1 MASPGELVTPSP
13 PDGWNFD
20 FGKSFSAQVQNLF
33 NSSVH
38 FSKFFSK
45 RPFFLVVDFIRFN
58 FCLTE
63 KSVAVALQS
72 CLGGTP
78 FGFHVSHLKNNSFCF
93 QVCSKQVGFHILSFK
108 NFISKDFHA
117 RFFLWR
123 DGRPNWRWEF
133 SQWQKEEADMWTLV
147 SYGKNKSPILPSGNK
162 HQCIGRSGSS
172 ALIAKNRSLSSDK
185 LKPGSGKSSVFLRLS
200 FPPSNV
206 HDGILPTPGFHNASS
221 STTRDGILPTP
232 VDRNTTCSSKLFHTK
247 FFRNPRADFT
257 VQSISQNFNDEFA
270 AVLIQPQP
278 PEHLVIQTIDEV
290 IHHVTHH
297 RNIPVRGLGYD
308 PGIPPRFRTPA
319 IIEQTIIEQQDDQ
332 LPFDGQIVP
341 YGLPLPH
348 LPLTK
353 FPPLVCIAV
362 AQGVFKPLLLATQP
376 IIFRSVHSY
385 PCWDLISI
393 KWIIDIP
400 KLPQLCPSPTCPSL
414 AKKQK
419 SIHPDGKR
427 VAKVMFASSEI
438 TSDPEVRQGRA
449 RKHKIQTPVST
460 EGLRRSPRF
469 TGLGEKLEIHTDT
482 PKKKTK
488 VKPMVTSFKPSK
500 DDRVKHLPPAI
511 PVAQLQKIGLEKC
524 GLLLEEVA
532 DGKLLQNKDD

>member
-1 MASPGELVTPSP
+1 MD
-13 PDGWNFD
+13 DG
-20 FGKSFSAQVQNLF
+20 SSLNLF
-33 NSSVH
+33 H
-38 FSKFFSK
+38 GFS
-45 RPFFLVVDFIRFN
+45 
-58 FCLTE
+58 
-63 KSVAVALQS
+63 
-72 CLGGTP
+72 
-78 FGFHVSHLKNNSFCF
+78 
-93 QVCSKQVGFHILSFK
+93 
-108 NFISKDFHA
+108 
-117 RFFLWR
+117 W
-123 DGRPNWRWEF
+123 
-133 SQWQKEEADMWTLV
+133 
-147 SYGKNKSPILPSGNK
+147 
-162 HQCIGRSGSS
+162 
-172 ALIAKNRSLSSDK
+172 
-185 LKPGSGKSSVFLRLS
+185 LS

-247 FFRNPRADFT
+247 FFRPLPPPGANVEIPWIARNPRADFT

-297 RNIPVRGLGYD
+297 RNIPVD
-308 PGIPPRFRTPA
+308 FTMIDSVSS
-319 IIEQTIIEQQDDQ
+319 IQIIEQQDDQ
-332 LPFDGQIVP
+332 LPFD
-341 YGLPLPH
+341 
-348 LPLTK
+348 
-353 FPPLVCIAV
+353 VCIAV

>member
-1 MASPGELVTPSP
+1 M
-13 PDGWNFD
+13 
-20 FGKSFSAQVQNLF
+20 
-33 NSSVH
+33 
-38 FSKFFSK
+38 
-45 RPFFLVVDFIRFN
+45 
-58 FCLTE
+58 
-63 KSVAVALQS
+63 
-72 CLGGTP
+72 
-78 FGFHVSHLKNNSFCF
+78 
-93 QVCSKQVGFHILSFK
+93 
-108 NFISKDFHA
+108 
-117 RFFLWR
+117 
-123 DGRPNWRWEF
+123 
-133 SQWQKEEADMWTLV
+133 
-147 SYGKNKSPILPSGNK
+147 
-162 HQCIGRSGSS
+162 
-172 ALIAKNRSLSSDK
+172 
-185 LKPGSGKSSVFLRLS
+185 
-200 FPPSNV
+200 
-206 HDGILPTPGFHNASS
+206 
-221 STTRDGILPTP
+221 
-232 VDRNTTCSSKLFHTK
+232 
-247 FFRNPRADFT
+247 
-257 VQSISQNFNDEFA
+257 
-270 AVLIQPQP
+270 
-278 PEHLVIQTIDEV
+278 
-290 IHHVTHH
+290 
-297 RNIPVRGLGYD
+297 GYD
-308 PGIPPRFRTPA
+308 LGIPPRFRTPA
-319 IIEQTIIEQQDDQ
+319 IIEQTVSQFGKLLRWHSRDKVLGRVLVKVRYTVPHEVPAKIVMGHTSEISGLGESWTFYPYVLTGNFIDMLLGDEDVPGIWEIIQQQQDQIHDLQMDAQMNQAIPEEQGEIGFAQEDHQEPQLSYSDQDFKMIDSVSSIQIIEQQDDQ

-400 KLPQLCPSPTCPSL
+400 KLPQLCPSLTCPSL
-414 AKKQK
+414 VKKQK

-427 VAKVMFASSEI
+427 VAKVLFASSEI

-500 DDRVKHLPPAI
+500 DDRVKHLPSAI
-511 PVAQLQKIGLEKC
+511 AVAQLQKIGLEKC